1 MKRVNAKAFG
11 TRGLAAAFG
20 LVLGLLLATPVAAQE
35 DALKALPGYV
45 DFGELQG
52 VYGEPKVM
60 INLGGSILKF
70 VGGMSKDDPEA
81 SALLEKLKGVRINVY
96 SVDGNPDAALQKVS
110 QVKSMLAGSQ
120 WEPIVQ
126 VNEDGEQAQIFIKLT
141 GDTMEG
147 LTVMAVDD
155 EEAVFIN
162 IIGQLDPAQ
171 LSQVMDNFDIEL
183 DDRIVID

>member
-1 MKRVNAKAFG
+1 MKQWMKIS
-11 TRGLAAAFG
+11 
-20 LVLGLLLATPVAAQE
+20 LVAQLSLVVGLLVAWPAVAQE
-35 DALKALPGYV
+35 DALKGLPGYV

-70 VGGMSKDDPEA
+70 VGGMTKDDPQA
-81 SALLEKLKGVRINVY
+81 AALLDNLTGVRINVY
-96 SVDGNPDAALQKVS
+96 STGGNPEAALQQVS
-110 QVKSMLAGSQ
+110 QVKTLLQSGN

-126 VNEDGEQAQIFIKLT
+126 VNEEGEQAQIFIKLS
-141 GDTMEG
+141 GELMEG
-147 LTVMAVDD
+147 LTVMAVDE

-171 LSQVMDNFDIEL
+171 LSQVMKNFDIDIDSHLEL
-183 DDRIVID
+183 P

>member
-1 MKRVNAKAFG
+1 MKRFK
-11 TRGLAAAFG
+11 TTSLAAIFG
-20 LVLGLLLATPVAAQE
+20 LVLSLLAAPVVAQE
-35 DALKALPGYV
+35 DALKSLPGYV

-81 SALLEKLKGVRINVY
+81 SELLSKLKGVRINVY
-96 SVDGNPDAALQKVS
+96 SVDGNPDAALEKVS

-126 VNEDGEQAQIFIKLT
+126 VNEEGEQAQIFIKLT

-155 EEAVFIN
+155 SEAVFIN

-171 LSQVMDNFDIEL
+171 LSQVMDNFDIDI
-183 DDRIVID
+183 DDHLEVP

>member
-1 MKRVNAKAFG
+1 MKRFKTMAM
-11 TRGLAAAFG
+11 AALYG
-20 LVLGLLLATPVAAQE
+20 LVLNLLLAGSASAQE

-45 DFGELQG
+45 DFGELQS

-60 INLGGSILKF
+60 INLGGSILRF
-70 VGGMSKDDPEA
+70 VGGMTKEDPEA

-96 SVDGNPDAALQKVS
+96 SVEGNPGAALKQMS
-110 QVKSMLAGSQ
+110 QVKTMLSGSN

-126 VNEDGEQAQIFIKLT
+126 VNEDGENAQIFIKLT

-147 LTVMAVDD
+147 LTVMAVDQ

-162 IIGQLDPAQ
+162 IIGQLDPSQ

>member
-1 MKRVNAKAFG
+1 MKHWIK
-11 TRGLAAAFG
+11 TSLAA
-20 LVLGLLLATPVAAQE
+20 VCGLLLSLPILAQE
-35 DALKALPGYV
+35 DALKGLPGYV

-70 VGGMSKDDPEA
+70 VGGMRKDDPETK
-81 SALLEKLKGVRINVY
+81 ALLDKLKGVRINVY
-96 SVDGNPDAALQKVS
+96 SVDGNPDAALQKVG
-110 QVKSMLAGSQ
+110 QVKNMLQGSS

-126 VNEDGEQAQIFIKLT
+126 VNEEGEQAQIFVKFS
-141 GDTMEG
+141 GDIMEG

-171 LSQVMDNFDIEL
+171 LNQVMDNFDI
-183 DDRIVID
+183 DIDSHIEIP

>member
-1 MKRVNAKAFG
+1 MKRFK
-11 TRGLAAAFG
+11 TTGLAAVFG
-20 LVLGLLLATPVAAQE
+20 LVLNLLLVVPASAQE
-35 DALKALPGYV
+35 DALKGLPGYV

-70 VGGMSKDDPEA
+70 VGGMTKDDPEA
-81 SALLEKLKGVRINVY
+81 AALLENLKGVRINVY
-96 SVDGNPDAALQKVS
+96 SVGGNPDAAIQKVN
-110 QVKSMLAGSQ
+110 QVKNMLAGSK

-126 VNEDGEQAQIFIKLT
+126 VNEDGEKAQIFIKLT
-141 GDTMEG
+141 GDVMEG

-171 LSQVMDNFDIEL
+171 LSQVMGNFDIDIDGHLEL
-183 DDRIVID
+183 P

>member
-1 MKRVNAKAFG
+1 MKHWTKTG
-11 TRGLAAAFG
+11 IAA
-20 LVLGLLLATPVAAQE
+20 VLGLALSIIVALPAMAQE
-35 DALKALPGYV
+35 DALKGLPGYV

-70 VGGMSKDDPEA
+70 VGGMSKDDPETT
-81 SALLEKLKGVRINVY
+81 ALLDKLKGVRINVY
-96 SVDGNPDAALQKVS
+96 SIDGKPDAALQKVS
-110 QVKSMLAGSQ
+110 QVKSLLQSGS

-126 VNEDGEQAQIFIKLT
+126 VNEEGEQAQIFIKFS
-141 GDTMEG
+141 GDVMEG
-147 LTVMAVDD
+147 LTVMAVDE

-171 LSQVMDNFDIEL
+171 LSQVMENFDI
-183 DDRIVID
+183 DIDSHLEMP

>member
-1 MKRVNAKAFG
+1 MKYWMKI
-11 TRGLAAAFG
+11 GLAT
-20 LVLGLLLATPVAAQE
+20 VLGLLLGLPAMAQE
-35 DALKALPGYV
+35 DALKDLPGYV

-70 VGGMSKDDPEA
+70 VGGMTKDDPETA
-81 SALLEKLKGVRINVY
+81 ALLSQLKGVRINVY
-96 SVDGNPDAALQKVS
+96 STGGKPDAALQKIS
-110 QVKSMLAGSQ
+110 QVKSLLQGGS

-126 VNEDGEQAQIFIKLT
+126 VNEEGEQAQIFIKFS
-141 GDTMEG
+141 GDVMEG
-147 LTVMAVDD
+147 LTVMAVDE

-171 LSQVMDNFDIEL
+171 LGRVMENFDIDL
-183 DDRIVID
+183 DPSLGLN